1 MNRDDVRIGAIVRYK
16 SGQSFEVGGGLS
28 QQYTTMIEF
37 FKNGLVA
44 DVQVHFSTGTW
55 LGLDLCP
62 SLLEL
67 VEPAPKPAPK
77 PGQEDSTSGQTDELT
92 GGSVDYYTALVH
104 KPTSGGDPYELEVND
119 FIEAFDLNFA
129 EGNIVKAVVR
139 LAQLRREAGKP
150 GSTMR
155 YEAGKTKFFG
165 DRVLEQNT

>member
-16 SGQSFEVGGGLS
+16 SGQPFEVGSGLR

-37 FKNGLVA
+37 FKNGLLA

>member
-1 MNRDDVRIGAIVRYK
+1 
-16 SGQSFEVGGGLS
+16 
-28 QQYTTMIEF
+28 MIEF
-37 FKNGLVA
+37 FKNGLLA

-77 PGQEDSTSGQTDELT
+77 SAPKSGQEDSTSGQTDELT

>member
-1 MNRDDVRIGAIVRYK
+1 MNLDDVRIGAIVRYK
-16 SGQSFEVGGGLS
+16 SGQPFAVGGGLR

-55 LGLDLCP
+55 LNMDSCP

-67 VEPAPKPAPK
+67 VEPAPKS
-77 PGQEDSTSGQTDELT
+77 GQEDSTSGQTDELT

>member
-16 SGQSFEVGGGLS
+16 SGQSFSAGGGLN

-77 PGQEDSTSGQTDELT
+77 SGQEDSTSGQTDELT

>member
-16 SGQSFEVGGGLS
+16 SGQSFSAGGGLY

-37 FKNGLVA
+37 FKKGLSA

-67 VEPAPKPAPK
+67 VETAPKPAPK
-77 PGQEDSTSGQTDELT
+77 SGQEDSTSGQTDELT

-150 GSTMR
+150 GSTRR